1 MPPYK
6 VVKNVLSIEETCPQV
21 FQRFQMMILDRI
33 IAAKRDE
40 VAHLKYSKPV
50 SELNKIV
57 CDLPPPRDFRKAL
70 NGGDCS
76 IIAEVKRSSPSRGR
90 LREDFDPLEIA
101 SIYEENGAAAISV
114 LTDRK
119 FFEGDKAYLSAIKKI
134 VDIPLLRKDFI
145 IDSCQIYETRVL
157 GGDAVLFIVRLLK
170 DEQLRECIHL
180 AAELGLDSLV
190 EVHSGEELDRAIAAG
205 ADIIGINNR
214 NLETFSTDLT
224 TSIELASCIPE
235 DRIVVSE
242 SGINTRKD
250 IETLMKAGIHSFLV
264 GEALMRAAD
273 IGGELKELL
282 G

>member
-1 MPPYK
+1 
-6 VVKNVLSIEETCPQV
+6 
-21 FQRFQMMILDRI
+21 MILDRI
-33 IAAKRDE
+33 ITAKRDE

-50 SELNKIV
+50 SELKRVIR
-57 CDLPPPRDFRKAL
+57 DLSPPRDFRKAL
-70 NGGDCS
+70 TGGDCS

-114 LTDRK
+114 LTDRE

-170 DEQLRECIHL
+170 DEQLREYIQL

-242 SGINTRKD
+242 SGINARKD

-264 GEALMRAAD
+264 GEALMRADD

-282 G
+282 GSSAAL